1 MNVQT
6 RRAAPADDRAL
17 AVLDAEA
24 WPLELQVVPPQ
35 DAAEPFFG
43 PRRAPQDVIVATLDG
58 TVVGY
63 ARIGRH
69 MPIASNEHVLH
80 FEALAVAPAARGLGV
95 GSRLIEAMIDEARAR
110 GARKFGL
117 RALSTNEQAIRL
129 YQRYGF
135 REEGRLIDEIRLP
148 DGSFAHDVWF
158 ALPLT

>member
-6 RRAAPADDRAL
+6 RRAAPTDDRAL

-63 ARIGRH
+63 ADR
-69 MPIASNEHVLH
+69 
-80 FEALAVAPAARGLGV
+80 PAHAHRV
-95 GSRLIEAMIDEARAR
+95 ERAR
-110 GARKFGL
+110 PALRGAGR
-117 RALSTNEQAIRL
+117 RA
-129 YQRYGF
+129 
-135 REEGRLIDEIRLP
+135 GRP
-148 DGSFAHDVWF
+148 TAASPTTSGS
-158 ALPLT
+158 PSR

>member
-1 MNVQT
+1 VNLQT
-6 RRAAPADDRAL
+6 RLATLADDRVL

-24 WPLELQVVPPQ
+24 WPAELQVVPPQ

-43 PRRAPQDVIVATLDG
+43 PRRAPQDVMVATVDG

-69 MPIASNEHVLH
+69 MPIPSNDHVLH

-95 GSRLIEAMIDEARAR
+95 GARLVEAMIAEARAR

-117 RALSTNEQAIRL
+117 RALSINERAIGL
-129 YQRYGF
+129 YERFGF
-135 REEGRLIDEIRLP
+135 REEGRLKDEIRLP
-148 DGSFAHDVWF
+148 DGRYADDVWF
-158 ALPLT
+158 ALPLV